1 MAICQ
6 SEISEYRSGTNGA
19 MGELNPSS
27 PVSSRA
33 LIVAAA
39 VVALCGSLPAGA
51 AAQEGSLAADRAA
64 LAALYD
70 ATDGPNWTDST
81 NWKTDAPLEQW
92 HGVTMHQG
100 RVWGVD
106 LRDNALAGSIPSD
119 VGSLTNLKILNL
131 RDNELT
137 GSIPAELGNLTNLER
152 LELHRNGLTGPI
164 PPSLGNLA
172 DLRLLYLNDNGLT
185 GTIPSSLG
193 RLSNLRHLTLWR
205 NQLTGQIP
213 GGLGDLANLERLAL
227 TSNELTG
234 PIPDALGNLTNL
246 QGLYLNRNELT
257 GPIPA
262 ELGNLVN
269 LEKLELN
276 DNGLTGQI
284 PAALGRLSNLKEL
297 RLSYNWGLSGPL
309 PTGLEGHLEELDIFL
324 TRTCAPTAWLDWLA
338 TIDFRGRPC
347 GAGTDVTIDVAVVY
361 TPAAR
366 EEAGGRAA
374 IEAVIDLMVAETNQA
389 YETSGV
395 RQRLALVA
403 RSEVQYAEAG
413 DPEDLWRLADPA
425 DGYMDEVHAMR
436 DRTGADLVHLVSKRL
451 ENQWYGGRAER
462 PGAFGYTC
470 LDGGSYTFAHE
481 LGHNMGLRH
490 DRYRDQYRGH
500 GLFLDP
506 AYGYV
511 NQRAFEAGA
520 PESSRWVTI
529 MAIRTQCEDAGISCI
544 EPMRFSNP
552 RQTLG
557 GDPLGVPFG
566 AGAAGVTGPAD
577 AAAVLNNTG
586 PAVALWRDRPPNRPP
601 AAAATLSD
609 QALTLPG
616 TLDVDVSRAF
626 ADPDGDALTYAASS
640 SAPQVVRV
648 SAAGPR
654 LTLTAVSGGEAT
666 VQVTAADP
674 DGLSAAQSFAV
685 AVTAAT
691 AGARFTDD
699 PLRPGVT
706 PVRAV
711 HFMELRARID
721 LLREAAGLGRQRWTD
736 PVLRAGVTPVRL
748 VHLTELRS
756 ALEAAYRAAGR
767 PVPRWTDAAP
777 ARGRT
782 PIRAAHLTELRNAVV
797 ALE

>member
-1 MAICQ
+1 M
-6 SEISEYRSGTNGA
+6 R
-19 MGELNPSS
+19 ELNPSS

-33 LIVAAA
+33 LIVAAVA
-39 VVALCGSLPAGA
+39 VALCGSLPAGA

-64 LAALYD
+64 LEALYD

-106 LRDNALAGSIPSD
+106 LHDNTLAGSIPSD
-119 VGSLTNLKILNL
+119 VGSLTNLKTLNL

-152 LELHRNGLTGPI
+152 LELHRNRLTGSI

-172 DLRLLYLNDNGLT
+172 DLRLLYLNDNELT
-185 GTIPSSLG
+185 GPIPSSLG
-193 RLSNLRHLTLWR
+193 RLSNLRQLTLWR
-205 NQLTGQIP
+205 NRLTGRIP

-246 QGLYLNRNELT
+246 RSLYLNDNGLT

-262 ELGNLVN
+262 ELGDLAN
-269 LEKLELN
+269 LETLYLN
-276 DNGLTGQI
+276 YNGLTGPI
-284 PAALGRLSNLKEL
+284 PAALGRLTNLKEL
-297 RLSYNWGLSGPL
+297 SLSYNWGLSGRL
-309 PTGLEGHLEELDIFL
+309 PAGLEGRVDELDIFV
-324 TRTCAPTAWLDWLA
+324 TQTCAPTAWLDWLA

-347 GAGTDVTIDVAVVY
+347 GAATDVTIDVAVVY

-366 EEAGGRAA
+366 ADAGGTAA
-374 IEAVIDLMVAETNQA
+374 IEAEIDLMVAETNQA

-395 RQRLALVA
+395 RHRLALVA
-403 RSEVQYAEAG
+403 RSEVQYVETWLQ
-413 DPEDLWRLADPA
+413 DNLRRLADPS

-436 DRTGADLVHLVSKRL
+436 DRTGADLVHLVFKRQDERFGAAAQL
-451 ENQWYGGRAER
+451 AGPFAVVCQNCGGDA
-462 PGAFGYTC
+462 
-470 LDGGSYTFAHE
+470 FAHE
-481 LGHNMGLRH
+481 SGHNMGLRH
-490 DRYRDQYRGH
+490 DRYQVQHAEKGSS
-500 GLFLDP
+500 LDP

-511 NQRAFEAGA
+511 NQRAFETGA

-529 MAIRTQCEDAGISCI
+529 MAYTTQCDDADFKCNGLH
-544 EPMRFSNP
+544 RYSNP
-552 RQTLG
+552 RQRYN

-566 AGAAGVTGPAD
+566 SGGSGLDGPVD
-577 AAAVLNNTG
+577 AVAVLNATG

-601 AAAATLSD
+601 APAQTLSD

-640 SAPQVVRV
+640 SPPQVVRV

-654 LTLTAVSGGEAT
+654 LTLTAVGGGEAT
-666 VQVTAADP
+666 VQVTATDP
-674 DGLSAAQSFAV
+674 DGLGATQSFV
-685 AVTAAT
+685 VVVTAT
-691 AGARFTDD
+691 TTGARFTDD
-699 PLRPGVT
+699 RLRPGMT

-721 LLREAAGLGRQRWTD
+721 LLREASGLGRQRWTD
-736 PVLRAGVTPVRL
+736 PVLRAGVTPVKL
-748 VHLTELRS
+748 VHLAELRS

-767 PVPRWTDAAP
+767 PAPRWTDPAP

-782 PIRAAHLTELRNAVV
+782 PIRAAHLMELRNAVV